1 VSPPPD
7 SSIYSATKGA
17 LDNITIS
24 LQRAGARKI
33 RVSSLHPRRIETEDL
48 VAVGAEEG
56 V

>member
-24 LQRAGARKI
+24 LQRAGGAKVRRKQPAF
-33 RVSSLHPRRIETEDL
+33 RKDRD
-48 VAVGAEEG
+48 AKA
-56 V
+56 